1 MARKTINARCN
12 SSSTALSVGGTVY
25 GREADK
31 TELLAK
37 KFADISSGD
46 KHSPK
51 FRANQTEIES
61 NYTNLFADDGPH
73 AARSAPLNTEFKQQE
88 LLDAL
93 ANVERKS
100 SPDEASHVAGAV
112 QLHLEM

>member
-61 NYTNLFADDGPH
+61 NYTQTCSQTTGHTRRGRRL
-73 AARSAPLNTEFKQQE
+73 
-88 LLDAL
+88 
-93 ANVERKS
+93 
-100 SPDEASHVAGAV
+100 
-112 QLHLEM
+112 